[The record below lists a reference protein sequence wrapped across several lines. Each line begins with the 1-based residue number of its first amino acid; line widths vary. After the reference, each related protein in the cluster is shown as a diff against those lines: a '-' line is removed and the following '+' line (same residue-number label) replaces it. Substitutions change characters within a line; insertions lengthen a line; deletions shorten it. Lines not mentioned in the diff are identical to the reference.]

1 MQQTTNHFVSWIY
14 WNGRCELMKDLLH
27 KSMNILLSLIYEP
40 SRHVY
45 SMFVDTVKL
54 CIFQLVTAKKKYE
67 YFLGF

>member
-1 MQQTTNHFVSWIY
+1 MWIDERVASQVNETY
-14 WNGRCELMKDLLH
+14 CSPLF
-27 KSMNILLSLIYEP
+27 MNQVD
-40 SRHVY
+40 VY